1 MKKILK
7 IRFVKFNVA
16 LAVQVLEMA
25 GQFLDS
31 ANVKIGNTRINARFL
46 PYANCVCFQKD
57 NLVDIRY
64 FSTNK
69 RRDEFLSNV
78 VKWISEQ
85 HFTTDRKLEIG
96 EECLFSDNEIEWISG
111 RYAGKCAKQLGE
123 PRFLELD
130 GDVAF
135 TRWKYVKPISGAL
148 KVEDDI
154 YTWEMEA
161 K

>member
-1 MKKILK
+1 MKKVLK
-7 IRFVKFNVA
+7 IRFVKFNIA
-16 LAVQVLEMA
+16 LAVQVLEMT

-46 PYANCVCFQKD
+46 PYANCVRFSKD

-96 EECLFSDNEIEWISG
+96 EECLFSDNEIEWTSG

-123 PRFLELD
+123 PRFLRVE
-130 GDVAF
+130 GDVLS
-135 TRWKYVKPISGAL
+135 RWEHVKPTYGAL
-148 KVEDDI
+148 KVEGDI
-154 YTWEMEA
+154 YTWELDA